1 MSQTVSP
8 SAGRPYGLVFTCRVL
23 EQARSTVYA
32 LRARASTPPSPPGKR
47 GPKTAWSDEE
57 LTELIRGALA
67 RSPFV
72 GEGYRKAWARLR
84 QEGIHTSK
92 RRVLRLMRAANLLSP
107 TRCGRPAEVKT
118 HDGTI
123 TTDRPDVMW
132 GTDQTSTWTDEG
144 VAAIFF
150 AVDHCTSECIGI
162 HAARH
167 GTRFEALEPIRQGV
181 HEHFAAYAEGVGA
194 GLAVRHDHG
203 SVFMSETFHREL
215 EWLGIESSPAFV
227 REPEGNGCAER
238 FVRTLKE
245 QLLWLQRF
253 ATVDELNAAL
263 HAFRL
268 RYNAGWLVERHG
280 HRTPAAVRAHFAEPA
295 AA

>member
-1 MSQTVSP
+1 VSQAVSP
-8 SAGRPYGLVFTCRVL
+8 SADRPYGLAFTCRVL
-23 EQARSTVYA
+23 ELARSTVYA
-32 LRARASTPPSPPGKR
+32 LRARTTTPPSPPGKR
-47 GPKTAWSDEE
+47 GPKTAWTDDE
-57 LTELIRGALA
+57 LTELIRGVLA
-67 RSPFV
+67 SSPFV
-72 GEGYRKAWARLR
+72 GEGYRKVWARLR

-92 RRVLRLMRAANLLSP
+92 RRVLRLMRHANLLSP
-107 TRCGRPAEVKT
+107 ARCGRPAEVKA

-123 TTDRPDVMW
+123 RTDRPDVMW
-132 GTDQTSTWTDEG
+132 GTDATSTWTDEG

-181 HEHFAAYAEGVGA
+181 HEHFGGYAEGVVRD
-194 GLAVRHDHG
+194 LALRHDHG
-203 SVFMSETFHREL
+203 SVFMSETFQREL
-215 EWLGIESSPAFV
+215 DWLGIESSPAFV
-227 REPEGNGCAER
+227 REPECNGCAER

-253 ATVDELNAAL
+253 ATVDELNVAL
-263 HAFRL
+263 QAFRR
-268 RYNAGWLVERHG
+268 RYNSAWLVERHG
-280 HRTPAAVRAHFAEPA
+280 HRTPAQVRAAFAEPA